1 VAGLGEMKLADGF
14 LVTRTLRAYALPYYT
29 RNGVDTEYL
38 ISNPNPSAVNVHVA
52 VFGKECK
59 LRKKLQ
65 FELGPNCTRSIRL
78 RAIEPEHASFCVV
91 MVKEG
96 ELVIHLLYAREGD
109 IAIVGGELAG
119 RDNL

>member
-1 VAGLGEMKLADGF
+1 MPKIIVSRKKAVRVAGLGDMKLADGL

-38 ISNPNPSAVNVHVA
+38 ISNPNPSAVSVQVA

-59 LRKKLQ
+59 LRKKLE
-65 FELGPNCTRSIRL
+65 FGLKPNCTRSIRL

-91 MVKEG
+91 
-96 ELVIHLLYAREGD
+96 
-109 IAIVGGELAG
+109 
-119 RDNL
+119 